1 MGKTVVRY
9 CDICKRE
16 IEADGFR
23 IRIKKGK
30 RFYSGLINGI
40 ESVDI
45 CDDCISVISDIVNHK
60 INIDNLSCQTTSCL
74 DCKMYDK
81 EKHYCP
87 RFCEV
92 IRESVRE
99 VKEKQEANND

>member
-60 INIDNLSCQTTSCL
+60 ISID
-74 DCKMYDK
+74 
-81 EKHYCP
+81 
-87 RFCEV
+87 V
-92 IRESVRE
+92 IRESVIE
-99 VKEKQEANND
+99 VTTNG

>member
-1 MGKTVVRY
+1 MEPRCELERKVNKMGKTVVRY

-23 IRIKKGK
+23 IRIKRGK

-60 INIDNLSCQTTSCL
+60 INIDNLTGGDQ
-74 DCKMYDK
+74 
-81 EKHYCP
+81 
-87 RFCEV
+87 
-92 IRESVRE
+92 
-99 VKEKQEANND
+99 

>member
-16 IEADGFR
+16 IEVGDFFR
-23 IRIKKGK
+23 IRIKRGK

-60 INIDNLSCQTTSCL
+60 ISID
-74 DCKMYDK
+74 
-81 EKHYCP
+81 
-87 RFCEV
+87 V

-99 VKEKQEANND
+99 VTNNG